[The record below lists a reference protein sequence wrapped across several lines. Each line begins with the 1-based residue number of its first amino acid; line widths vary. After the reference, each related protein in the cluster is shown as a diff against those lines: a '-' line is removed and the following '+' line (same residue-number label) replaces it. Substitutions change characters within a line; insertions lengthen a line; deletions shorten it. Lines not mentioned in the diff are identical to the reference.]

1 MNEKDDKTKEQNIEL
16 LRKIK
21 YTVQEKKKKKKKA
34 NNFYPI
40 KKNQTPDLPHKN
52 TCFITS

>member
-21 YTVQEKKKKKKKA
+21 YTVQKKEKKA